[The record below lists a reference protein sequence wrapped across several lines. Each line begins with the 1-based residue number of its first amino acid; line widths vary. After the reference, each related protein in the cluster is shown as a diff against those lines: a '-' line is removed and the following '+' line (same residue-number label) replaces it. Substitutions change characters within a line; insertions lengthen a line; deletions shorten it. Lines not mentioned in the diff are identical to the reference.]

1 MPVITASNE
10 AVMGESTSISRRAF
24 LGGTVLSS
32 LGTLFQPAFADQLRK
47 SDKRAILI
55 WMSGGAS
62 QFETWDPKPGKSTA
76 GPHGTIPTSVT
87 GVRFDE
93 HLPRLA
99 RLAKEMA
106 VVRSMTTS
114 SNEHSQ
120 ATIAGLTGLP
130 AGRSPE
136 PPNWLSVCAHE
147 LVGDDAVW
155 PAFVALGTP
164 DMLGQ
169 QPVGGGFLGP
179 RYDPLTCPGD
189 GKPPTGLPTT
199 DTDATTVRNR
209 GTLRDRLEADFAYGF
224 DERRLAAHK
233 NAFRQL
239 DGLLDRRSLF
249 DLSREPLKRSAVYG
263 DSPLGRDCLLA
274 CRLVERGVPFVL
286 VSSPRLEWDLHR
298 DLAKKQQLV
307 NRTFDT
313 AIGAMIDDLVAR
325 GLWKHTLLVL
335 MGEFGRSPSYSSGR
349 DHWSK
354 SWSMSFGG
362 AGVKGGVVVGSTD
375 ADGRGIKDRPVT
387 LSDLLTTFYEA
398 LGVDPFKDVD
408 VQGRPVP
415 YVERGSGK
423 PIHEVL

>member
-1 MPVITASNE
+1 
-10 AVMGESTSISRRAF
+10 
-24 LGGTVLSS
+24 
-32 LGTLFQPAFADQLRK
+32 
-47 SDKRAILI
+47 
-55 WMSGGAS
+55 
-62 QFETWDPKPGKSTA
+62 
-76 GPHGTIPTSVT
+76 
-87 GVRFDE
+87 
-93 HLPRLA
+93 
-99 RLAKEMA
+99 
-106 VVRSMTTS
+106 
-114 SNEHSQ
+114 
-120 ATIAGLTGLP
+120 
-130 AGRSPE
+130 
-136 PPNWLSVCAHE
+136 

-164 DMLGQ
+164 DMLGE

-179 RYDPLTCPGD
+179 RYDPVSCPGD
-189 GKPPTGLPTT
+189 GKPPTGLPTQ
-199 DTDATTVRNR
+199 DADATAIRQR
-209 GTLRDRLEADFAYGF
+209 AALRDRLEADFAYGY

-249 DLSREPLKRSAVYG
+249 DLSREPLKRSASYG
-263 DSPLGRDCLLA
+263 DRPLGRDCLLA

-298 DLAKKQQLV
+298 DLAKKQQNL
-307 NRTFDT
+307 NRSFDT
-313 AIGAMIDDLVAR
+313 AVGALIEDLMAR
-325 GLWKHTLLVL
+325 GLWRHTLLVL

-375 ADGRGIKDRPVT
+375 ADGREIKARPVT
-387 LSDLLTTFYEA
+387 LPDLLTTFYEA

-415 YVERGSGK
+415 FVERGSGK